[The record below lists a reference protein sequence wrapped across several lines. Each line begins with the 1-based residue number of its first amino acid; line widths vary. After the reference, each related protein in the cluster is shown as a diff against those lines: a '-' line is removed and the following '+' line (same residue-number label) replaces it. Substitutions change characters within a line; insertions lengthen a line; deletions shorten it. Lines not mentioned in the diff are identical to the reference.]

1 MNPLG
6 NYRRFILNMI
16 GILPLIIS
24 LGSSMVAFAAS
35 STSDI
40 SVTIAAD
47 QSKVKV
53 GQIITYTATMTNHGP
68 QDASFVDVRFNLPVQ
83 LTLVS
88 MTCDLGISPDTPFC
102 EYSSLK
108 AGESVVS
115 TLVATPNPDA
125 LTREKNLLITA
136 DILFEQDCAF
146 EPINC
151 TSDPNLSNNLDS
163 VSTKLIGK
171 LVHP

>member
-1 MNPLG
+1 MN
-6 NYRRFILNMI
+6 RLNKFRQLLVRTI
-16 GILPLIIS
+16 GILSIIIS
-24 LGSSMVAFAAS
+24 LGNTKQVFAAQS
-35 STSDI
+35 VSDI

-47 QSKVKV
+47 QSNVKV
-53 GQIITYTATMTNHGP
+53 GQIITYTATMTNHGS
-68 QDASFVDVRFNLPVQ
+68 QDAIFVDVRFNLPVQ

-115 TLVATPNPDA
+115 TLFATPNPDA

-136 DILFEQDCAF
+136 DLLFEQDCAF

-171 LVHP
+171 LMHP